1 MTENRRTLYFMLSA
15 LGIALSIALFTWFS
29 SKNWENR
36 KTNSSGKSPEL
47 IQETIKNEIKTL
59 SELQSVS
66 PQMYNNLR
74 IEIVGYYE
82 QGDITEVLQK
92 SLLNELKDAY
102 VQKSV
107 REAKLLLTKD
117 PLDETKINSFINHW
131 GVIGAYNRDINEV
144 KTAIQWYNYYV
155 HTLPSKINALVHSN
169 LTDIED
175 INNTPYASYKKELAE
190 INNSRFKYFNT
201 VKKVNEE
208 GTTKLN
214 KFYNQWQEI
223 NENGYNEW

>member
-107 REAKLLLTKD
+107 AEAKLLLTKD

-131 GVIGAYNRDINEV
+131 GIIGAYNRDVNEV
-144 KTAIQWYNYYV
+144 KAAIQWYNYYV

-175 INNTPYASYKKELAE
+175 INNTPYASYNKELDE
-190 INNSRFKYFNT
+190 ISNSRFKYFNT

-208 GTTKLN
+208 GKAKLRN
-214 KFYNQWQEI
+214 FYNKWQEI
-223 NENGYNEW
+223 NENGDNEW

>member
-15 LGIALSIALFTWFS
+15 LGRALSIALFTWFS

-107 REAKLLLTKD
+107 AEAKLLLTKD

-131 GVIGAYNRDINEV
+131 GIIGAYNRDVNEV
-144 KTAIQWYNYYV
+144 KAAIQWYNYYV

-175 INNTPYASYKKELAE
+175 INNTPYASYNKELDE
-190 INNSRFKYFNT
+190 ISNSRFKYFNT

-208 GTTKLN
+208 GKAKLRN
-214 KFYNQWQEI
+214 FYNKWQEI
-223 NENGYNEW
+223 NENGDNEW

>member
-1 MTENRRTLYFMLSA
+1 MTENKRTLYFMLSA

-107 REAKLLLTKD
+107 TEAKLLLTKD

-131 GVIGAYNRDINEV
+131 GIIGAYNRDINEV
-144 KTAIQWYNYYV
+144 KAAIQWYNYYV

-175 INNTPYASYKKELAE
+175 INNTPYALYKKELAA
-190 INNSRFKYFNT
+190 INDSRFKYFNT

-208 GTTKLN
+208 GNTKLN

>member
-107 REAKLLLTKD
+107 AEAKLLLTKD

-131 GVIGAYNRDINEV
+131 GIIGAYNRDINEV
-144 KTAIQWYNYYV
+144 KAAIQWYNYYV

-175 INNTPYASYKKELAE
+175 INNTPYASYNKELDE
-190 INNSRFKYFNT
+190 ISNSRFKYFNT

-208 GTTKLN
+208 GKAKLRN
-214 KFYNQWQEI
+214 FYNKWQEI
-223 NENGYNEW
+223 NENGDNEW

>member
-131 GVIGAYNRDINEV
+131 GIIGAYNRDINEV

-208 GTTKLN
+208 GNAKLN

>member
-1 MTENRRTLYFMLSA
+1 MTENRRTLYFMLTA

-107 REAKLLLTKD
+107 AEAKLLLTKD

-131 GVIGAYNRDINEV
+131 GIIGAYNRDINEV
-144 KTAIQWYNYYV
+144 KAAIQWYNYYV

>member
-107 REAKLLLTKD
+107 AEAKLLLTKD

-131 GVIGAYNRDINEV
+131 GIIGAYNRDINEV
-144 KTAIQWYNYYV
+144 KAAIQWYNYYV
-155 HTLPSKINALVHSN
+155 HILP
-169 LTDIED
+169 
-175 INNTPYASYKKELAE
+175 
-190 INNSRFKYFNT
+190 
-201 VKKVNEE
+201 
-208 GTTKLN
+208 
-214 KFYNQWQEI
+214 
-223 NENGYNEW
+223 

>member
-1 MTENRRTLYFMLSA
+1 MTENRRTLYFMLTA

-107 REAKLLLTKD
+107 AEAKLLLTKD

-131 GVIGAYNRDINEV
+131 GIIGAYNRDINEV
-144 KTAIQWYNYYV
+144 KAAIQWYNYYV

-175 INNTPYASYKKELAE
+175 INNTPYASYNKELDE
-190 INNSRFKYFNT
+190 ISNSRFKYFNT

-208 GTTKLN
+208 GKAKLRN
-214 KFYNQWQEI
+214 FYNKWQEI
-223 NENGYNEW
+223 NENGDNEW

>member
-107 REAKLLLTKD
+107 AEAKLLLTKD

-131 GVIGAYNRDINEV
+131 GIIGAYNRDINEV
-144 KTAIQWYNYYV
+144 KAAIQWYNYYV

>member
-208 GTTKLN
+208 GNAKLN